1 MQLTKQTL
9 KDLINQ
15 VYIEAF
21 QDLTHDEPEL
31 LAEPIANE
39 LPPER
44 LASDDVIRE
53 GDEGTINKLIKA
65 LNHLDADQRKRIFS
79 RFGFYTG
86 QHLLAQLN
94 NIKKAEKGDL

>member
-21 QDLTHDEPEL
+21 QDLTEEEPEL
-31 LAEPIANE
+31 MAEPIANE

-44 LASDDVIRE
+44 SASDDVIRE
-53 GDEGTINKLIKA
+53 GDEGTISKLIKA
-65 LNHLDADQRKRIFS
+65 LNHLDADQRRRIFH
-79 RFGFYTG
+79 RFGYYTG
-86 QHLLAQLN
+86 HHLLNQLN
-94 NIKKAEKGDL
+94 AIKKAEKGDL